1 MALLRNTPI
10 RQKLMTMI
18 LVTSGVVLLLTCAAF
33 IGYELLTY
41 RRSAVQQL
49 STLGE
54 IIAAESTGAVAFDNP
69 NDATEILAALKAER
83 HIVAACLYDQQNRI
97 FSRYPADAPDRAFPS
112 APLADGYRFES
123 GHLVGFTPVVQ
134 VRGSERFGTLYLNS
148 DMGAMYERLRL
159 YGGIAILAVLVSS
172 LVAYALSRLL
182 QRQISSPIL
191 ALAETAKAVSDRHDY
206 SVRASQ
212 HGEDELGVLTGA
224 FNHMLAQIQEQNE
237 VLEQR
242 VRERTAELAAANDEL
257 EAFCSSAAHDLRTPL
272 RTITGFAEVLLDP
285 RAHIPPA
292 EAQRLARM
300 IRDGSGQM
308 TELINDLLAFS
319 RLGRQPM
326 ARQMV
331 DLDQLCRG
339 VLQDLESER
348 GGRRVELRVQPLPP
362 ADGDPALL
370 RVVFVNLL
378 ANALKYTRPR
388 ELAAIEIGATA
399 EPGANAPVYFVRD
412 NGVGF
417 DMRDAGKLFGVF
429 QRLHHAHEFEGTGV
443 GLATV
448 RRIVER
454 HGGRIWAEAVPDAG
468 ATFFFT
474 LTSSSHERAESD
486 AAAFR
491 S

>member
-1 MALLRNTPI
+1 MALIRDTPI

-18 LVTSGVVLLLTCAAF
+18 LVTSGVVLVLTCAAF

-49 STLGE
+49 ATLGE

-83 HIVAACLYDQQNRI
+83 HIVAACLYDKQNRI
-97 FSRYPADAPDRAFPS
+97 FSRYPAGAPDRSFPP
-112 APLADGYRFES
+112 APQPDGYRFAA

-134 VRGSERFGTLYLNS
+134 VKGSERFGTLYLNS

-159 YGGIAILAVLVSS
+159 YGGIAILAVLTSS

-285 RAHIPPA
+285 RANISPA

-326 ARQMV
+326 ARQKV
-331 DLDQLCRG
+331 DLDQLCG
-339 VLQDLESER
+339 AVLKDLEHER
-348 GGRRVELRVQPLPP
+348 GGRRVALRPQPLPP

-388 ELAAIEIGATA
+388 EIAVIEIGAIT
-399 EPGANAPVYFVRD
+399 EPDSNIPVYFVRD

-417 DMRDAGKLFGVF
+417 DMHDAGKLFGVF
-429 QRLHHAHEFEGTGV
+429 QRLHHTHEFEGTGV

-448 RRIVER
+448 RRIIER
-454 HGGRIWAEAVPDAG
+454 HGGRIWAEAAPNAG

-474 LTSSSHERAESD
+474 LRSSAQDRVETES
-486 AAAFR
+486 

>member
-1 MALLRNTPI
+1 MAFIRDTPI

-49 STLGE
+49 ATLGE
-54 IIAAESTGAVAFDNP
+54 IIATESTGAVAFDNP

-83 HIVAACLYDQQNRI
+83 HIVAACLYDKQNRI
-97 FSRYPADAPDRAFPS
+97 FARYPASAPDRAFPS
-112 APLADGYRFES
+112 APQPDGYRFEA
-123 GHLVGFTPVVQ
+123 GHLVGFIPVVQ
-134 VRGSERFGTLYLNS
+134 VKGSERFGTLYLNS
-148 DMGAMYERLRL
+148 NMSVMYARLRL
-159 YGGIAILAVLVSS
+159 YGGIAVLAILVSS
-172 LVAYALSRLL
+172 LVAYVLSRIL

-191 ALAETAKAVSDRHDY
+191 ALAEAAKAVSDRHDY
-206 SVRASQ
+206 TVRAHPQ
-212 HGEDELGVLTGA
+212 GADELGVLTGA

-285 RAHIPPA
+285 RANISPV

-326 ARQMV
+326 ARQRV
-331 DLDQLCRG
+331 DLDQLCRD
-339 VLQDLESER
+339 VLRDLEPER
-348 GGRRVELRVQPLPP
+348 AGRRVALRPQPLPP

-378 ANALKYTRPR
+378 SNAIKYTRPR
-388 ELAAIEIGATA
+388 EIAVIEIGATT
-399 EPGANAPVYFVRD
+399 EPGSIVPVYFVRD

-417 DMRDAGKLFGVF
+417 DMHDAGKLFGVF

-448 RRIVER
+448 RRVIER
-454 HGGRIWAEAVPDAG
+454 HGGRIWAEASPDVG

-474 LTSSSHERAESD
+474 LRSRAGDRVDPESS
-486 AAAFR
+486 
-491 S
+491 

>member
-1 MALLRNTPI
+1 MALIRDTPI

-49 STLGE
+49 ATLGE

-83 HIVAACLYDQQNRI
+83 HIVAACLYDRQNRI
-97 FSRYPADAPDRAFPS
+97 FSRYPANAPDGVFPS
-112 APLADGYRFES
+112 APQPDGYRFAA

-134 VRGSERFGTLYLNS
+134 VKGSERFGTLYLNS
-148 DMGAMYERLRL
+148 NMSVMYARLRL
-159 YGGIAILAVLVSS
+159 YGGIAVMAILVSS

-206 SVRASQ
+206 SVRAQ
-212 HGEDELGVLTGA
+212 KHGGDELGMLTGA

-285 RAHIPPA
+285 RANTSPE

-308 TELINDLLAFS
+308 TDLINDLLAFS
-319 RLGRQPM
+319 RLGRQAM

-331 DLDQLCRG
+331 DPGQLCRD
-339 VLQDLESER
+339 VLKDLENEKGER
-348 GGRRVELRVQPLPP
+348 RIALRLQPLPP

-378 ANALKYTRPR
+378 SNAFKYTRPR
-388 ELAAIEIGATA
+388 EIAVIEIGATT
-399 EPGANAPVYFVRD
+399 EPDSSIPVYFVRD

-417 DMRDAGKLFGVF
+417 DMRDASKLFGVF

-448 RRIVER
+448 RRIIER
-454 HGGRIWAEAVPDAG
+454 HGGRIWAEASPDIG

-474 LTSSSHERAESD
+474 LSSSSTA
-486 AAAFR
+486 
-491 S
+491 